1 MGNIMSKT
9 YRKITKFLPE
19 PIRQQY
25 RKFKNPFNR
34 FKRRL
39 GSYFDDTKIYLVSY
53 PCSGRTW
60 LRVLI
65 GKTLCD
71 RFSIDEK
78 LMLDTPTLTQK
89 VGIPKSTYTHDCS
102 LVEDYFYYFSDEV
115 FFDITRFLGKKVILL
130 IRDPRDVMVSYYSH
144 LSKRDEKYDGTISEF
159 VRDKKVGIE
168 KLLAFNNLWLENKH
182 LLQDL
187 LIIQYEDLR
196 KESAEVLSKIIAF
209 MEVKN
214 CSNDIIENAIEF
226 ASFDNMKKLE
236 KMNYWKDHSR
246 ANILQPRTSKPDSSK
261 VRKGKVGGFSDS
273 LSAEDIEFIDRLIT
287 EFNFSFYQ

>member
-1 MGNIMSKT
+1 MSNIISKT
-9 YRKITKFLPE
+9 SREITKFLPE
-19 PIRQQY
+19 PTRQRY

-34 FKRRL
+34 FKRHL
-39 GSYFDDTKIYLVSY
+39 GSYFDDTELYLVSY

-71 RFSIDEK
+71 HFSIDEK
-78 LMLDTPTLTQK
+78 LMLDTPTLTQR

-102 LVEDYFYYFSDEV
+102 LVEDYFYYFANEV
-115 FFDITRFLGKKVILL
+115 FFDKIRFSGKKVILL

-144 LSKRDEKYDGTISEF
+144 LAKRDEKYDGTISEF
-159 VRDKKVGIE
+159 IHDKKVGIK

-182 LLQDL
+182 LLKDL

-196 KESAEVLSKIIAF
+196 QETAEILSKMISF
-209 MEVKN
+209 MEVN
-214 CSNDIIENAIEF
+214 DCSNDIIENAIEF

-236 KMNYWKDHSR
+236 QMNYWKDHSR
-246 ANILQPRTSKPDSSK
+246 ANILQPRSSKPDSSK

-273 LSAEDIEFIDRLIT
+273 LNAKDIEFIDQSIA